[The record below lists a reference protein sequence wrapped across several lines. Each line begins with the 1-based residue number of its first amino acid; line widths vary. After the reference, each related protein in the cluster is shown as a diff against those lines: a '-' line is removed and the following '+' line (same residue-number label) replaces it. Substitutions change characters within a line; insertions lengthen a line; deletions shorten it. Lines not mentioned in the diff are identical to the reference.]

1 VNLLDTYDL
10 EMRTLLATKRDEVT
24 LSKQTYAVCED
35 QMVVAFFADPRIPQI
50 KLPPPSFFGLPAS
63 VAKSSLS
70 VSVGDQHIVA
80 TFSGPEEMVYVMPRD
95 FPNYYYGHG
104 FTYTADMGRDVTN
117 YFLSSAHALRLSNE
131 EPDTKGTFLLSDMP
145 GKRFVTLYEA
155 DARSTPVVV
164 YNGLLWVAVH
174 RPSQSI
180 SLVPILIDLKGSSEE
195 ADGTVS
201 LSKVYWRK
209 SRAIVGL
216 KGRRQVPGNSR
227 LNNSHRY
234 VTLCRDSNQVD
245 IVDLATGTVTLV
257 AGAGEVFPGFT
268 DGRFEAW
275 SYSNKAFDRFRKFF
289 KRFRRLNPHRLGYD
303 FSQISTQDEEE
314 WGYNRSGQWVALTEE
329 ELDYEEEH
337 EEQDEEV
344 VEEQHEEDD
353 EEEEEEEEGGGG
365 SRLRYR

>member
-1 VNLLDTYDL
+1 
-10 EMRTLLATKRDEVT
+10 M
-24 LSKQTYAVCED
+24 
-35 QMVVAFFADPRIPQI
+35 
-50 KLPPPSFFGLPAS
+50 
-63 VAKSSLS
+63 
-70 VSVGDQHIVA
+70 
-80 TFSGPEEMVYVMPRD
+80 
-95 FPNYYYGHG
+95 
-104 FTYTADMGRDVTN
+104 
-117 YFLSSAHALRLSNE
+117 RLSNE
-131 EPDTKGTFLLSDMP
+131 EPDTKGAFLLSDMP

-216 KGRRQVPGNSR
+216 KGRRQVPGTSR

-344 VEEQHEEDD
+344 VEERHEEDD
-353 EEEEEEEEGGGG
+353 EEEEEEEEGGEEVV
-365 SRLRYR
+365 